1 MCNDK
6 EFCESM
12 SELYQTLS
20 ESQEPLPAEFQKVLD
35 DNRWELMVGE
45 PTDDNLWDLLVK
57 EGDGYGQIP

>member
-20 ESQEPLPAEFQKVLD
+20 ESQEPLPEEFQQVLD
-35 DNRWELMVGE
+35 DNR
-45 PTDDNLWDLLVK
+45 WDLLVK

>member
-35 DNRWELMVGE
+35 DNF
-45 PTDDNLWDLLVK
+45 WDLLVK
-57 EGDGYGQIP
+57 EGESGQIS